1 VTLTDNHRQFA
12 SAGTIS
18 VNVGDR
24 WRSTLRRQFRAIAL
38 ALLVLLSFSR
48 ADAGDKMRVEVA
60 ETSAMVTSGRS
71 VFITVFAKVVLPDGS
86 HASLMCG
93 DRSSD
98 KNCAKIKPTA
108 PEKMSP
114 DATTCSTPRQQTT
127 CVTKNLGTYEAERKG
142 NELTIRAPNGKLKFR
157 IVGSW

>member
-1 VTLTDNHRQFA
+1 VRTQSR
-12 SAGTIS
+12 I
-18 VNVGDR
+18 
-24 WRSTLRRQFRAIAL
+24 IAL
-38 ALLVLLSFSR
+38 ALLVVLSLPR

-60 ETSAMVTSGRS
+60 ETSAMVTLGQS
-71 VFITVFAKVVLPDGS
+71 VFITVFAKVILPDGS
-86 HASLMCG
+86 HASLICG

-98 KNCAKIKPTA
+98 KNCAKIEPTA

-114 DATTCSTPRQQTT
+114 DATTCSTLGSQTT
-127 CVTKNLGTYEAERKG
+127 CVTRNLGTYDAERKG